1 MREVVLDTETTG
13 LDPEAGHRIVEIA
26 CLELINH
33 VPTGKKFHSYVNP
46 EREMPAEAFEIHGLA
61 AEFLAKQPLFSDI
74 AAEFLEFIGSSSLVI
89 HNAEFDLKFI
99 NAELA
104 RLGHPELPMTRA
116 IDTLQIA
123 RRKFPGAQASLDALC
138 RRFEIDNAVRTVHG
152 ARQDT
157 ALLAQIYL
165 EFVGGRQPGLGL
177 AAADVGAAAAA
188 ETQPVRA
195 PRPHGPSEPELVA
208 HRALVARL
216 KAPIWQS

>member
-74 AAEFLEFIGSSSLVI
+74 AAEFLAFIGSSSLVI

>member
-26 CLELINH
+26 CLELSNH

-61 AEFLAKQPLFSDI
+61 AEFLAKQPRFSDI
-74 AAEFLEFIGSSSLVI
+74 AVEFLEFIGSSSLVI

-104 RLGHPELPMTRA
+104 RLEHPELPMTRA

-138 RRFEIDNAVRTVHG
+138 RRFEIDNSTRTVHG
-152 ARQDT
+152 ARLDT

-177 AAADVGAAAAA
+177 AAAVAGAAAAA

-216 KAPIWQS
+216 KAPLWQS

>member
-26 CLELINH
+26 CLELSNH

-61 AEFLAKQPLFSDI
+61 AEFLAKQPRFSDI

-104 RLGHPELPMTRA
+104 RLGRPELPMTRA

-138 RRFEIDNAVRTVHG
+138 RRFEIDNSTRTVHG
-152 ARQDT
+152 ARLDT

-177 AAADVGAAAAA
+177 AAADAGPAAVA

-195 PRPHGPSEPELVA
+195 ARPHGPSEPELVA

-216 KAPIWQS
+216 KAPLWQS